1 MQHQEPPSGAPPE
14 GTPLGTPPGAPP
26 AERPQDE
33 SPGHERAHVA
43 PATGAAE
50 RVVPTIPPTGRP
62 APVGPA
68 DIAKAHDE
76 AIATLAARPGR
87 VFVVG
92 GVDSG
97 KTTFAKHLARAGLA
111 SGHVVAIVDADLAQS
126 TIGPPGTVGLKV
138 VTDEAGLES
147 DAFDALAFVGAM
159 SPRNHFLPLVTGTAK
174 LVMRAIE
181 MGARLVIVD
190 TSGLID
196 GVAGQMLKLTKAE
209 LCRPHHVVALHHGGE
224 LEPITGVLE
233 RFLSLDVISL
243 DVHPE
248 IDSRSVDDR
257 AAYRE
262 RRMAAFL
269 GPQMNRWRVKPTVF
283 LPSLPP
289 FFELEELDGL
299 LVGVDNGEGDC
310 LGLGILEY
318 REDALR
324 LLTPVSEG
332 VAALRLGSVKVSQDG
347 KISERVD
354 LRLMLGTD

>member
-1 MQHQEPPSGAPPE
+1 MEEQHSSPTQS
-14 GTPLGTPPGAPP
+14 
-26 AERPQDE
+26 RPQGEPVDV
-33 SPGHERAHVA
+33 ERSH
-43 PATGAAE
+43 AE
-50 RVVPTIPPTGRP
+50 T
-62 APVGPA
+62 
-68 DIAKAHDE
+68 
-76 AIATLAARPGR
+76 IATLAAGPGR

-97 KTTFAKHLARAGLA
+97 KTTFAQRLARAGLEH
-111 SGHVVAIVDADLAQS
+111 GHTVAIVDADLAQS

-138 VTDEAGLES
+138 VKDATALES

-181 MGARLVIVD
+181 MGARLIVVD

-196 GVAGQMLKLTKAE
+196 GVAGQVLKLTKAE
-209 LCRPHHVVALHHGGE
+209 LCRPHHVVSLHRGGE
-224 LEPITGVLE
+224 LEPINGILE
-233 RFLSLDVISL
+233 RFLSVDVISL
-243 DVHPE
+243 DAHPA
-248 IDSRSVDDR
+248 IGMRSVDER

-262 RRMAAFL
+262 QRLASFL
-269 GPQMNRWRVKPTVF
+269 GPNLNRWRVRPTVF
-283 LPSLPP
+283 MPSLPP
-289 FFELEELDGL
+289 IFELEELDGL
-299 LVGVDNGEGDC
+299 LVGVDNGQGDC

-332 VAALRLGSVKVSQDG
+332 VRALRLGSVRVTPDG

>member
-1 MQHQEPPSGAPPE
+1 MQDQQDPSSSAPVE
-14 GTPLGTPPGAPP
+14 A
-26 AERPQDE
+26 
-33 SPGHERAHVA
+33 HEYVA
-43 PATGAAE
+43 PEVE
-50 RVVPTIPPTGRP
+50 RVVPTIPPTQRTTLG
-62 APVGPA
+62 GDA
-68 DIAKAHDE
+68 DVAKAHDE
-76 AIATLAARPGR
+76 AIAKLAARPGR

-97 KTTFAKHLARAGLA
+97 KTTFAQRLVRAGLEA
-111 SGHVVAIVDADLAQS
+111 GNVGAIVDADLAQS
-126 TIGPPGTVGLKV
+126 TIGPPGTVGLKIV
-138 VTDEAGLES
+138 REQADLES
-147 DAFDALAFVGAM
+147 DSFDALAFVGAM

-181 MGARLVIVD
+181 IGARLIVVD

-224 LEPITGVLE
+224 LEPIAGVLE

-248 IDSRSVDDR
+248 IGNRSVDDR
-257 AAYRE
+257 VSYRE
-262 RRMAAFL
+262 ARMGAFL
-269 GPQMNRWRVKPTVF
+269 GGPGGDQMNRWRVKPTVF
-283 LPSLPP
+283 MPSLPP

-299 LVGVDNGEGDC
+299 LVGVDNGQGDC

-318 REDALR
+318 REDTLR

-332 VAALRLGSVKVSQDG
+332 IRALRLGSVRVTPDG

>member
-1 MQHQEPPSGAPPE
+1 MQDQEPSAAPTSE
-14 GTPLGTPPGAPP
+14 
-26 AERPQDE
+26 
-33 SPGHERAHVA
+33 A
-43 PATGAAE
+43 PAATSGSDE
-50 RVVPTIPPTGRP
+50 RVVPTIAPTQRTPLG
-62 APVGPA
+62 GDA
-68 DIAKAHDE
+68 DISKAHDD
-76 AIATLAARPGR
+76 AIAKLAARPGR

-97 KTTFAKHLARAGLA
+97 KTTFAQHLVRAGLEA
-111 SGHVVAIVDADLAQS
+111 GHVCAIVDADLAQS
-126 TIGPPGTVGLKV
+126 TIGPPGTVGLKIV
-138 VTDEAGLES
+138 REAGDLEVDS
-147 DAFDALAFVGAM
+147 FDALAFVGAM

-181 MGARLVIVD
+181 VGAKLIVVD

-224 LEPITGVLE
+224 LEPIAGVLE

-243 DVHPE
+243 DVHPD
-248 IDSRSVDDR
+248 IASRSVDDR
-257 AAYRE
+257 VAYRE
-262 RRMAAFL
+262 ARMAAFL
-269 GPQMNRWRVKPTVF
+269 GGPDGNQMNRWRVKPTVF
-283 LPSLPP
+283 MPSLPP

-299 LVGVDNGEGDC
+299 LVGVDNGQGDC

-332 VAALRLGSVKVSQDG
+332 IRALRLGSVRVTPDG

>member
-1 MQHQEPPSGAPPE
+1 MQDQDPSSSASTE
-14 GTPLGTPPGAPP
+14 ASPGAPVSTP
-26 AERPQDE
+26 
-33 SPGHERAHVA
+33 A
-43 PATGAAE
+43 PAQPDAPVE
-50 RVVPTIPPTGRP
+50 RDVPTIPPTQRSPLGG
-62 APVGPA
+62 V
-68 DIAKAHDE
+68 DDVAKAHDD

-97 KTTFAKHLARAGLA
+97 KTTFAQRLVRAGLEA
-111 SGHVVAIVDADLAQS
+111 GHVGALVDADLAQS
-126 TIGPPGTVGLKV
+126 TIGPPGTVGLKIV
-138 VTDEAGLES
+138 REPGDLES
-147 DAFDALAFVGAM
+147 DSFDALAFVGAM
-159 SPRNHFLPLVTGTAK
+159 SPRSHFLPLVTGTAK

-181 MGARLVIVD
+181 MGARLIVVD

-224 LEPITGVLE
+224 LEPIAGVLE

-248 IDSRSVDDR
+248 IGNRSVDDR
-257 AAYRE
+257 VSYRE
-262 RRMAAFL
+262 ARLAAFL
-269 GPQMNRWRVKPTVF
+269 GAQMNRWRVKPTVF
-283 LPSLPP
+283 MPSLPP

-299 LVGVDNGEGDC
+299 LVGVDNGQGDC

-332 VAALRLGSVKVSQDG
+332 IRALRLGSVRVTPDG

>member
-1 MQHQEPPSGAPPE
+1 MQDQQDPSPSPRASSYEAPE
-14 GTPLGTPPGAPP
+14 
-26 AERPQDE
+26 
-33 SPGHERAHVA
+33 V
-43 PATGAAE
+43 E
-50 RVVPTIPPTGRP
+50 RVVPTIAPTQRT
-62 APVGPA
+62 APGGDAEV
-68 DIAKAHDE
+68 AKAHDE
-76 AIATLAARPGR
+76 AIERLAARPGR

-97 KTTFAKHLARAGLA
+97 KTTFAHRLAGAGMA
-111 SGHVVAIVDADLAQS
+111 AGHVVAIVDADLAQS
-126 TIGPPGTVGLKV
+126 TIGPPGTVGLKIV
-138 VTDEAGLES
+138 REHSDLAG

-159 SPRNHFLPLVTGTAK
+159 SPRNHFLPFVTGTAK

-181 MGARLVIVD
+181 MGARLIVVD

-196 GVAGQMLKLTKAE
+196 GVAGQTLKLTKAE

-224 LEPITGVLE
+224 LEPIAGVLE

-248 IDSRSVDDR
+248 IANRSVDDR

-262 RRMAAFL
+262 ARLAAFL
-269 GPQMNRWRVKPTVF
+269 GAGGPMNRWRVKPTVF
-283 LPSLPP
+283 MPSLPP
-289 FFELEELDGL
+289 FFELQELDGL
-299 LVGVDNGEGDC
+299 LVGVDNGQGDC

-332 VAALRLGSVKVSQDG
+332 IRALRLGSVRVTPDG

>member
-1 MQHQEPPSGAPPE
+1 MQYHETGTQAVAAPSDEPGSPDDVEHTHAD
-14 GTPLGTPPGAPP
+14 AI
-26 AERPQDE
+26 ER
-33 SPGHERAHVA
+33 
-43 PATGAAE
+43 
-50 RVVPTIPPTGRP
+50 
-62 APVGPA
+62 
-68 DIAKAHDE
+68 
-76 AIATLAARPGR
+76 LAAGPGR

-97 KTTFAKHLARAGLA
+97 KTTFAHRLARKGLE

-138 VTDEAGLES
+138 VRDVAAL
-147 DAFDALAFVGAM
+147 DADTFDALAFVGAM

-181 MGARLVIVD
+181 MGARLIVVD

-196 GVAGQMLKLTKAE
+196 GVAGQVLKLTKAE
-209 LCRPHHVVALHHGGE
+209 LCRPHHIVSLHRGGE
-224 LEPITGVLE
+224 LEPIEGVLE
-233 RFLSLDVISL
+233 RFLSVPVISL
-243 DVHPE
+243 DVHPRIE
-248 IDSRSVDDR
+248 TRSVDER
-257 AAYRE
+257 ASYRE
-262 RRMAAFL
+262 RRLAAFL
-269 GPQMNRWRVKPTVF
+269 GGGGPMNRWRVKPTVF
-283 LPSLPP
+283 MPTLPP

-299 LVGVDNGEGDC
+299 LVGVDNGLGDC

-332 VAALRLGSVKVSQDG
+332 VRALRLGSVRVTPDG